1 MSGFLDTQTRTNQI
15 ETLYIADFDR
25 AADGPGADYWV
36 NTDTHQAVQI
46 AQSFVVQPEAAA
58 LGIPTDNTNTTAV
71 AAFIQA
77 IYGNLFAHAAD
88 AAGLAYWQG
97 QITSGAVS
105 LGAATYI
112 IANGAT
118 GNDQTVLADKITAAL
133 FFTNKTFA
141 NNLGTRTPLDSDFLT
156 HAHNAVV
163 NVVDDKTLATSESD
177 TNHYVT
183 FFLTTG
189 VDTVDATHLAIF
201 GTAGG
206 SAQTFT
212 GGDHITGTPG
222 SGQTVLIQI
231 TDSLLAPGAATI
243 DGTDLIDLQVAA
255 SNNQVSTTNGGFN
268 ALFWGQTT
276 AVGTVSVTPEAQNTV
291 TAINNAPI
299 ATTYALNAPGNNAAL
314 YVGFRS
320 GGAGSFSIDS
330 GVSPST
336 PGLLDATGS
345 TLFANGLANALT
357 SATIAAAGTNWDTI
371 NLGINDHLIT
381 LTGTGLDTF
390 SFGPLPTTGGLDIEF
405 PTTTNNQLLTFQ
417 TGALNTNTGN
427 AVTIHGGLGANDS
440 VTANGMTGTE
450 ALTMSGVE
458 NLVTTFVGANMVFDG
473 ANVLGLT
480 TMTVNGAVQPGANDT
495 FNNMHADFTLNING
509 PVQTVVF
516 NAIGPAGSLTVNF
529 GGNDAAIAFA
539 GLRVSDIATL
549 TVNFNDA
556 AGFTVGSAVGE
567 IVVDPVLTTSLTV
580 NNQAP
585 GAIDFVA
592 LSGAAALTDLM
603 VIATDA
609 GSTMHVTDFLFPIVI
624 NVAGANVNIVAPAFE
639 STAWLSGI
647 ADLSAFNTVNVLA
660 EDSHSTAFLGPD
672 SIHALPF
679 AGDHLST
686 LGGVNQINVEAT
698 GTSAFADLV
707 HFDVGASIGSIN
719 VAASGDGS
727 LARIDTVSIVHGSV
741 QTIDVTASGTHSLA
755 VLDTIDPLSIGTVN
769 VTASGVESTAGIAD
783 LFRITGNVSAI
794 DVTASDTSSFAA
806 MICPGPTL
814 VSAGDLNTVNVTAS
828 GAGST
833 ALLIFADANTIQTVA
848 VTASETGSLAIAVLD
863 PLSIGT
869 VVVLTGALG
878 NGTPDFALSPNPPFT
893 PPALLV
899 SDSFF
904 GFKGGTES
912 TAVLSLGDVQ
922 ATNGGTVNASGAGFF
937 DIEQTAH
944 GGFTVN
950 ATNTGGFA
958 FFVGF
963 SGFTDDHLLTTNIT
977 SSSDF
982 NFVQAGVEQT
992 LISTGMATG
1001 TSTPGHL
1008 QGNTFEM
1015 ATAVNDGPGV
1025 DFDPFGLAGAGV
1037 TSAAQFLSIT
1047 GGAANETIKA
1057 GFTTSG
1063 INAFQAQGQLTLGQ
1077 GSGVAGNGTTT
1088 GNYATDV
1095 AASSDALVTD
1105 ALALFAAYTNIKYVV
1120 ANTEGNS
1127 FVAVQGSGVGAGHVV
1142 QVVEL
1147 VGSTVTAHDIF
1158 A

>member
-1 MSGFLDTQTRTNQI
+1 MPGFLDAQTRTNQI

-25 AADGPGADYWV
+25 AADGPGENYW
-36 NTDTHQAVQI
+36 NTTDTSQPIQI

-58 LGIPTDNTNTTAV
+58 LGIPTDNTNATAV

-77 IYGNLFAHAAD
+77 IYGNLFSHAAD

-118 GNDQTVLADKITAAL
+118 GNDRTVLADKITAAL

-163 NVVDDKTLATSESD
+163 NVVDDKTLATSQSD
-177 TNHYVT
+177 TKHYVT
-183 FFLTTG
+183 LFLTTG
-189 VDTVDATHLAIF
+189 VDSVDATHLAIF

-255 SNNQVSTTNGGFN
+255 SNNHVSTTNGGFN
-268 ALFWGQTT
+268 AQFWGQTT

-330 GVSPST
+330 GVSAST

-357 SATIAAAGTNWDTI
+357 SATIATAGTNWDTI
-371 NLGINDHLIT
+371 NLGTNAHTVT
-381 LTGTGLDTF
+381 LTGTGLDAF
-390 SFGPLPTTGGLDIEF
+390 SFGPLPTSGGLDIEF
-405 PTTTNNQLLTFQ
+405 PTTTNNQSLTFQ
-417 TGALNTNTGN
+417 PNALNTNPGN

-495 FNNMHADFTLNING
+495 FKNMHADFTLNING

-539 GLRVSDIATL
+539 GLRASDIATL

-660 EDSHSTAFLGPD
+660 EDSHSTAILGPD

-679 AGDHLST
+679 AGDNLST
-686 LGGVNQINVEAT
+686 PGGVHQINVEAT

-727 LARIDTVSIVHGSV
+727 LARIDTGSIVHGSV
-741 QTIDVTASGTHSLA
+741 QTMDVTASGTHSLA
-755 VLDTIDPLSIGTVN
+755 VLDSVDPLSIGTVN

-783 LFRITGNVSAI
+783 LFRITGNVFAI
-794 DVTASDTSSFAA
+794 NVTASDTSSFAA

-833 ALLIFADANTIQTVA
+833 ALLIFPDANAIQTVA

-863 PLSIGT
+863 SLSIGT
-869 VVVLTGALG
+869 VAVLTGALG
-878 NGTPDFALSPNPPFT
+878 NGTPDFALSPNPPFLFT

-904 GFKGGTES
+904 GFTGGTES
-912 TAVLSLGDVQ
+912 TAVLSLNDVQ

-958 FFVGF
+958 FLVGF

-982 NFVQAGVEQT
+982 NFVQAGVEQMV
-992 LISTGMATG
+992 ISTGIATG
-1001 TSTPGHL
+1001 ASTPGNL
-1008 QGNTFEM
+1008 QGNTFDM
-1015 ATAVNDGPGV
+1015 ATAVSGDT
-1025 DFDPFGLAGAGV
+1025 FDPFGLGGAGV

-1047 GGAANETIKA
+1047 GGAANEVIKT
-1057 GFTTSG
+1057 GFTTGG
-1063 INAFQAQGQLTLGQ
+1063 INAFQAHGQLTLGQ

-1088 GNYATDV
+1088 GNYAIDG

-1105 ALALFAAYTNIKYVV
+1105 ALALFAAYANIKYVV
-1120 ANTEGNS
+1120 ANIEGNS
-1127 FVAVQGSGVGAGHVV
+1127 FVAVQGLGLGAGHVV